1 LLKDLFAMKP
11 VAIIG
16 MGMTLE
22 DLTAR
27 HLEIIHQADILVGGK
42 RLLNH
47 FKESRARKKVISK
60 DIDGVVNFVKQEMKK
75 KRVVVLAS
83 GDPMYFGIG
92 RRLVNA
98 VGDRNI
104 RVFPNIS
111 SVAAAFARIKE
122 PWDDVRVI
130 SLHGR
135 KNEPRLF
142 KALEEENT
150 IAVFTDPKNNPAWL
164 ASRLLGNQFLN
175 YKICVLESLGSV
187 SEKIGW
193 YTLSEAAGMEF
204 TDPNM
209 VVLKRGSIDPKDKT
223 RLCLGAPDSWYD
235 HHKGL
240 ITKSEIRAITLSK
253 LRLAT
258 DHILWDLGAG
268 SGSVAT
274 EAGLLIKKGKIFAVE
289 KNADRLAQVT
299 NNGKKFGIPNLTAI
313 QAELPQGLEK
323 LPRPDRI
330 FIGGGGRQLKSIMTA
345 AAQYLK
351 PEGMMVIN
359 TVLIPNVETA
369 RATLEKL
376 GFNTEI
382 IQVQINRS
390 RQMPWAERL
399 EPLNPVWIITGIR
412 KVECGMGNK

>member
-1 LLKDLFAMKP
+1 MKP
-11 VAIIG
+11 VVIIG

-22 DLTAR
+22 DLTAK
-27 HLEIIHQADILVGGK
+27 HLEIIGAADILVGGK
-42 RLLNH
+42 RLLSQ
-47 FKESRARKKVISK
+47 FEESRARKKTIGK
-60 DIDGVVNFVKQEMKK
+60 DIDGVVNFVKREMKK

-83 GDPMYFGIG
+83 GDPMFFGIG
-92 RRLVNA
+92 RRLVKA
-98 VGDRNI
+98 IGDNNI
-104 RVFPNIS
+104 RVYPNIS

-122 PWDDVRVI
+122 PWDDVRII

-164 ASRLLGNQFLN
+164 AGRLLENQFSN
-175 YKICVLESLGSV
+175 CEICVLESLGSV
-187 SEKIGW
+187 SEKISW
-193 YTLSEAAGMEF
+193 HTLAEAAGMEF

-209 VVLKRGSIDPKDKT
+209 VVLKRGSIGTKDKK
-223 RLCLGAPDSWYD
+223 RLFLGTPDSWYD

-268 SGSVAT
+268 SGSVAA

-289 KNADRLAQVT
+289 KQPKRVT
-299 NNGKKFGIPNLTAI
+299 QIKTNKKRFGIGNLTAI
-313 QAELPQGLEK
+313 QAELPQGLEE

-330 FIGGGGRQLKSIMTA
+330 FIGGGGKQMKSIMTA

-351 PEGMMVIN
+351 PEGVMVIN

-369 RATLEKL
+369 RTTLEKL

-390 RQMPWAERL
+390 RQMPWAARL
-399 EPLNPVWIITGIR
+399 EPLNPVWIISGFR
-412 KVECGMGNK
+412 N

>member
-1 LLKDLFAMKP
+1 MKP
-11 VAIIG
+11 VSIIG
-16 MGMTLE
+16 MGMTPD
-22 DLTAR
+22 DLTAK
-27 HLEIIHQADILVGGK
+27 HLEIIDSADILVGGK
-42 RLLNH
+42 RLLGH
-47 FKESRARKKVISK
+47 FKESRARKKVIGR
-60 DIDGVVNFVKQEMKK
+60 DIDSVVDFVRQEMKK
-75 KRVVVLAS
+75 NQVVVLAS
-83 GDPMYFGIG
+83 GDPMFFGIG

-98 VGDRNI
+98 IGENNI
-104 RVFPNIS
+104 RVYPNIS

-122 PWDDVRVI
+122 PWDDVRII

-150 IAVFTDPKNNPAWL
+150 IAVFTDPNNNPAWL
-164 ASRLLGNQFLN
+164 AGRLLKNQFFN
-175 YKICVLESLGSV
+175 YKICVLESLGSI
-187 SEKIGW
+187 SEKISW
-193 YTLSEAAGMEF
+193 HTLAEAAGMKF

-209 VVLKRGSIDPKDKT
+209 VVLKRGSIGTKDKK
-223 RLCLGAPDSWYD
+223 RLFLGAPDSWYD

-253 LRLAT
+253 LRLASE
-258 DHILWDLGAG
+258 HILWDLGAG
-268 SGSVAT
+268 SGSVCM
-274 EAGLLIKKGKIFAVE
+274 EASLIIKKGKIFAVE
-289 KNADRLAQVT
+289 KNSERIEHIK
-299 NNGKKFGIPNLTAI
+299 NNKKRFGIGNLTVI
-313 QAELPQGLEK
+313 QTELPQGLEK

-330 FIGGGGRQLKSIMTA
+330 FIGGGGRQLKAIMTA
-345 AAQYLK
+345 AARYLK
-351 PEGMMVIN
+351 PKGRVVVN

-399 EPLNPVWIITGIR
+399 EASNPLWIISGFR
-412 KVECGMGNK
+412 N

>member
-1 LLKDLFAMKP
+1 MKP
-11 VAIIG
+11 VVIIG

-22 DLTAR
+22 DLTAK
-27 HLEIIHQADILVGGK
+27 HLEIIGAADILVGGK
-42 RLLNH
+42 RLLSQ
-47 FKESRARKKVISK
+47 FEESRARKKTIGK
-60 DIDGVVNFVKQEMKK
+60 DIDGVVNFVKREMKK

-83 GDPMYFGIG
+83 GDPMFFGIG
-92 RRLVNA
+92 RRLVKA
-98 VGDRNI
+98 IGDNNI
-104 RVFPNIS
+104 RVYPNIS

-122 PWDDVRVI
+122 PWDDVRII

-164 ASRLLGNQFLN
+164 AGRLLENQFSN

-187 SEKIGW
+187 SEKISW
-193 YTLSEAAGMEF
+193 HTLAEAAGMEF

-209 VVLKRGSIDPKDKT
+209 VVLKRGSIGTKDKK
-223 RLCLGAPDSWYD
+223 RLFLGTPDSWYD

-268 SGSVAT
+268 SGSVAA

-289 KNADRLAQVT
+289 KQPKRVT
-299 NNGKKFGIPNLTAI
+299 QIKTNKKRFGIGNLTAI
-313 QAELPQGLEK
+313 QAELPQGLEE

-330 FIGGGGRQLKSIMTA
+330 FIGGGGKQMKSIMTA

-351 PEGMMVIN
+351 PEGVMVIN

-369 RATLEKL
+369 RTTLEKL

-390 RQMPWAERL
+390 RQMPWAARL
-399 EPLNPVWIITGIR
+399 EPLNPVWIISGFR
-412 KVECGMGNK
+412 N

>member
-1 LLKDLFAMKP
+1 MNP
-11 VAIIG
+11 VIIIG

-27 HLEIIHQADILVGGK
+27 HLEIIDTADILVGGK
-42 RLLNH
+42 RLLNL
-47 FKESRARKKVISK
+47 FKDSRARKKIIGK
-60 DIDGVVNFVKQEMKK
+60 DIDGVINFVRQEMKNQ
-75 KRVVVLAS
+75 RIVVLAS

-92 RRLVNA
+92 RRFVKA
-98 VGDRNI
+98 IGDRNL
-104 RVFPNIS
+104 RVYPNIS
-111 SVAAAFARIKE
+111 SVAAVFARIKE

-150 IAVFTDPKNNPAWL
+150 VAVFTDPKNNPAWL
-164 ASRLLGNQFLN
+164 AGRLLENQFLN
-175 YKICVLESLGSV
+175 YKICVLEALGSA

-193 YTLSEAAGMEF
+193 YTLVEASGMEF

-209 VVLKRGSIDPKDKT
+209 VVLKRGFSGTKDK
-223 RLCLGAPDSWYD
+223 RPLFLGAPDSWYD

-253 LRLAT
+253 LRLET

-268 SGSVAT
+268 SGSVAA

-289 KNADRLAQVT
+289 KQAERVAQIRT
-299 NNGKKFGIPNLTAI
+299 NKKRFGIGNLTAI
-313 QAELPQGLEK
+313 QAELPQGLEE
-323 LPRPDRI
+323 LPRPDRV
-330 FIGGGGRQLKSIMTA
+330 FIGGGGKQMKSIMTA

-351 PEGMMVIN
+351 PEGVMVIN

-399 EPLNPVWIITGIR
+399 EALNPVWIVTGIR
-412 KVECGMGNK
+412 KVECGMRK